1 MRLRNKTALITGGGR
16 GLGKAIALR
25 FAEEGADIAICSR
38 SLKELKEV
46 AAEIEKLG
54 RRVLLLKVDVSEER
68 QVKKFIESAM
78 KKFGQIDILINN
90 AGKCSF
96 VPVIEMSYDDWATII
111 NTNLN
116 SAFLFSKAVLP
127 HMIKRRYGKII
138 NISSIAGLKASALIA
153 AYCASKAGLISLT
166 QSLAAEVGSMG
177 VYVNAVV
184 PGSVETKMLEEV
196 LSKGAV
202 KMGMSDEEA
211 FKNLLSNSTA
221 LRRLATALEVANAV
235 LFLAS
240 EESSGITG
248 ETITVS
254 AGQKFL

>member
-1 MRLRNKTALITGGGR
+1 MRLRNKIALITGGGR

-46 AAEIEKLG
+46 AAEIEKLN
-54 RRVLLLKVDVSEER
+54 RRVLVLKVDVSEER
-68 QVKKFIESAM
+68 QVKKLIDSTL
-78 KKFGQIDILINN
+78 KKFGQIDILVNN

-96 VPVIEMSYDDWATII
+96 TPVLEMSYADWATII

-127 HMIKRRYGKII
+127 QMIERRYGKII

-166 QSLAAEVGSMG
+166 QSLAAEVGPMG
-177 VYVNAVV
+177 IYVNAIA

-196 LSKGAV
+196 LSTGTI
-202 KMGMSDEEA
+202 KMGMSDEKA
-211 FKNLLSNSTA
+211 FKDLLANSTA
-221 LRRLATALEVANAV
+221 LRRLATASEVANAA

-240 EESSGITG
+240 EESSGVTG